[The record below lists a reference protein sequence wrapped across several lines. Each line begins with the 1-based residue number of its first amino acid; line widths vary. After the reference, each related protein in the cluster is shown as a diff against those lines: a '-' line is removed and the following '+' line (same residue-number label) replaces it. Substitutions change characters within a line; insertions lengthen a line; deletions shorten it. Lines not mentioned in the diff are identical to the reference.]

1 MNIAYKGL
9 PLQGMGARDIVI
21 KLFDEQAMWHRPELV
36 KAVIALHEKDGGVIG
51 KQDPTMV
58 VKKALTNLKEEGR
71 VTSPAIGIWVK
82 AGASLP
88 LNVAIN
94 SNVTQNLRTP
104 QLASDEE
111 SDNEEDVEILS
122 GQSSLTIGSGLEAVY
137 LYFNPSEKELADLK
151 GQSNWECKIGMTTTL
166 PVEARIFSQGV
177 KTAFSKAP
185 VIGLV
190 IKSDNAY
197 RLEKALHHALHMA
210 GAEAPESLG
219 SEWFL
224 TNPEKIQVWYET
236 FIAATEML
244 KN

>member
-1 MNIAYKGL
+1 MDSIYKGL
-9 PLQGMGARDIVI
+9 PLQGLGAREII
-21 KLFDEQAMWHRPELV
+21 IQLFEEQNMWQRADLI
-36 KAVIALHEKDGGVIG
+36 KAVVSHHEANGGVIG

-71 VTSPAIGIWVK
+71 LASPAIGIWVK
-82 AGASLP
+82 VGSNAS
-88 LNVAIN
+88 NVAHLQ
-94 SNVTQNLRTP
+94 S
-104 QLASDEE
+104 EE
-111 SDNEEDVEILS
+111 VRVAPISPLVSGDEEDVEEIEILS
-122 GQSSLTIGSGLEAVY
+122 GQASPTIGSGSEAVY
-137 LYFNPSEKELADLK
+137 LYFNPSEKELAGLK

-190 IKSDNAY
+190 IKSDNAF

-224 TNPEKIQVWYET
+224 TNPEKIHAWYES
-236 FIAATEML
+236 FIAATEKL
-244 KN
+244 KS